1 MGGIMNIQV
10 GDQLLYTINDYNYC
24 LTVLEVYPRH
34 VVVNHAPPHD
44 DIRFNYYLYQSGGGP
59 ATMANLIKK
68 VENGHYAYI
77 SSSPAWEV

>member
-1 MGGIMNIQV
+1 MGG
-10 GDQLLYTINDYNYC
+10 TINDYNYC

-44 DIRFNYYLYQSGGGP
+44 DIRFNYYLYQICPSRENPPCGGGP